1 MSLFTLNRSLVDFG
15 SEVHHSFLMNRSHFR
30 TGVQG
35 LGPNLF
41 VVLRGLCGIGLWSS
55 KVAASHAMCVFS
67 PGILVGDSNV

>member
-15 SEVHHSFLMNRSHFR
+15 SEVHHSFLMNFR

-55 KVAASHAMCVFS
+55 KVEAGHAMCVFS
-67 PGILVGDSNV
+67 AGILVGDSNV